1 MRANLAQLESLKSIN
16 DQAASKTVS
25 PMSQYFNIHPDNPQH
40 RLIQQA
46 VQILRQGGVIVYPT
60 DSCYALG
67 CHIGDKDAAMNLL
80 KVRGLD
86 EGHDLTL
93 VCRDLS
99 ELGKYAQVDNT
110 QFRLLKAHT
119 PGAYTF
125 ILKGTREVPKRLLH
139 KRHDTI
145 GLRVPEHS
153 IVQALLAELGEPILS
168 STLQLPGEDVP
179 LNEAWEIRERLEH
192 LVDLVI
198 DGGACGMTPTTVV
211 DLTTD
216 TPQVLRYGKG
226 DASPFGG

>member
-1 MRANLAQLESLKSIN
+1 
-16 DQAASKTVS
+16 
-25 PMSQYFNIHPDNPQH
+25 MSQYFNIHPDNPQP

-46 VQILRQGGVIVYPT
+46 VAILRKGGVIVYPT

-67 CHIGDKDAAMNLL
+67 CHIGDKDAALRLL

-99 ELGKYAQVDNT
+99 ELGKYAQVDNS

-145 GLRVPEHS
+145 GLRVPEHTV
-153 IVQALLAELGEPILS
+153 VQALLTELGEPILS
-168 STLQLPGEDVP
+168 STLQLPGEDIP

-192 LVDLVI
+192 EVELVI

-211 DLTTD
+211 DLSTAE
-216 TPQVLRYGKG
+216 PRVLRYGKG
-226 DASPFGG
+226 DAEPFGG

>member
-1 MRANLAQLESLKSIN
+1 
-16 DQAASKTVS
+16 
-25 PMSQYFNIHPDNPQH
+25 MSQFFNIHPDNPQP

-46 VQILRQGGVIVYPT
+46 VAILRRGGVIVYPT

-67 CHIGDKDAAMNLL
+67 CHIGDKDAALRLL

-99 ELGKYAQVDNT
+99 ELGKYAQVDNS
-110 QFRLLKAHT
+110 QFRLLKTHT

-145 GLRVPEHS
+145 GLRVPEHPV
-153 IVQALLAELGEPILS
+153 VQALLAELGEPILS

-192 LVDLVI
+192 DVDLVI

-211 DLTTD
+211 DLSTEL
-216 TPQVLRYGKG
+216 PRVLRYGKG
-226 DASPFGG
+226 DASVFEA

>member
-1 MRANLAQLESLKSIN
+1 MGGLQNRPYLMSLFFS
-16 DQAASKTVS
+16 
-25 PMSQYFNIHPDNPQH
+25 IHPDNPQP

-46 VQILRQGGVIVYPT
+46 VEVLRQGGVIVYPT

-67 CHIGDKDAAMNLL
+67 CHIGDKDAAMRLL
-80 KVRGLD
+80 RVRGLD

-99 ELGKYAQVDNT
+99 ELGRYAQVDNS

-119 PGAYTF
+119 PGPYTF
-125 ILKGTREVPKRLLH
+125 ILKGTREVPRRLLH

-145 GLRVPEHS
+145 GLRVPDHA

-192 LVDLVI
+192 EVDLVI
-198 DGGACGMTPTTVV
+198 DGNGCGLTPTTVV
-211 DLTTD
+211 DLSSGE
-216 TPQVLRYGKG
+216 PRVLRYGKG
-226 DASPFGG
+226 DASPFES

>member
-1 MRANLAQLESLKSIN
+1 
-16 DQAASKTVS
+16 
-25 PMSQYFNIHPDNPQH
+25 MSQYFNIHPDNPQH

-67 CHIGDKDAAMNLL
+67 CHIGDKDAARKLL

-93 VCRDLS
+93 VCCDLS

-110 QFRLLKAHT
+110 RFRLLKAHT

-145 GLRVPEHS
+145 GLRVPDHP

-216 TPQVLRYGKG
+216 APQVLRFGKG

>member
-1 MRANLAQLESLKSIN
+1 
-16 DQAASKTVS
+16 
-25 PMSQYFNIHPDNPQH
+25 MSQYFNIHPDNPQH

-67 CHIGDKDAAMNLL
+67 CHIGDKDAAMKLL
-80 KVRGLD
+80 QVRGLD

-99 ELGKYAQVDNT
+99 ELGKYAQVDNA

-145 GLRVPEHS
+145 GLRVPGHS

>member
-1 MRANLAQLESLKSIN
+1 MSL
-16 DQAASKTVS
+16 
-25 PMSQYFNIHPDNPQH
+25 YFNIHPDNPQP

-46 VQILRQGGVIVYPT
+46 VQVLRQGGVIVYPT

-67 CHIGDKDAAMNLL
+67 CHIGDKDAAMRLL
-80 KVRGLD
+80 QVRGLD

-99 ELGKYAQVDNT
+99 ELGRYAQVNNS

-119 PGAYTF
+119 PGPYTF
-125 ILKGTREVPKRLLH
+125 ILKGTREVPRRLLH

-145 GLRVPEHS
+145 GLRVPDHA

-179 LNEAWEIRERLEH
+179 LNEAWEIRERLENM
-192 LVDLVI
+192 VDLVI
-198 DGGACGMTPTTVV
+198 DGGSCGLTPTTVV
-211 DLTTD
+211 DLSTD
-216 TPQVLRYGKG
+216 EPQVLRYGKG
-226 DASPFGG
+226 DASPFES

>member
-1 MRANLAQLESLKSIN
+1 
-16 DQAASKTVS
+16 
-25 PMSQYFNIHPDNPQH
+25 MSQYFNIHPDNPQH

-67 CHIGDKDAAMNLL
+67 CHIGDRDAAMKLL

-216 TPQVLRYGKG
+216 TPQVLRFGKG

>member
-1 MRANLAQLESLKSIN
+1 
-16 DQAASKTVS
+16 
-25 PMSQYFNIHPDNPQH
+25 MSQYFNIHPDNPQH

-46 VQILRQGGVIVYPT
+46 VKILRQGGVIVYPT

-67 CHIGDKDAAMNLL
+67 CHIGDRDAAMKLL

-216 TPQVLRYGKG
+216 TPQVLRFGKG